1 MPADTSPPSR
11 KAQSGKPAGRT
22 QPSDRQ
28 ARQAAALKANLQ
40 RRKQQARAR
49 RSSSA
54 DTDEVGAAD
63 AAGEAGPQADD
74 SMPPD
79 RTPPGR

>member
-11 KAQSGKPAGRT
+11 KAQSGKPAGRA

-54 DTDEVGAAD
+54 ETDEEDG
-63 AAGEAGPQADD
+63 AGEAGPQADD
-74 SMPPD
+74 NLPPD
-79 RTPPGR
+79 RTSPGR

>member
-11 KAQSGKPAGRT
+11 KAQSGKPAGRA

-49 RSSSA
+49 RSSA
-54 DTDEVGAAD
+54 DTEATAD
-63 AAGEAGPQADD
+63 ADADGAEEAGPQAED
-74 SMPPD
+74 
-79 RTPPGR
+79 TPSGR